1 MAYNVE
7 VTCIQCGTRSHVIGC
22 PLEGLMRWRAGGLIQ
37 NEMQSL
43 SIEDRELLITRL
55 CPSHMLWDEEE

>member
-1 MAYNVE
+1 MTYSVA
-7 VTCIQCGTRSHVIGC
+7 VTCIQCGHEHVIAC

-55 CPSHMLWDEEE
+55 CPIHLLWDEEE

>member
-1 MAYNVE
+1 MTYNVE
-7 VTCIQCGTRSHVIGC
+7 VTCIQCGTRSHVIEC

-37 NEMQSL
+37 NEMPSL